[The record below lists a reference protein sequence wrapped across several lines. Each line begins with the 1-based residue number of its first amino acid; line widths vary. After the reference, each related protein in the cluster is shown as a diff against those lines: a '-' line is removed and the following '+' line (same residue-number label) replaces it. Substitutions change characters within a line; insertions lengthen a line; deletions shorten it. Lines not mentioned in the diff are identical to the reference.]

1 MSWKIRIDPDRA
13 VRIGILWCYWGMF
26 LLITALVRQDLNPT
40 LGEVFVLLILFP
52 APLFVLY
59 AAGCLIAAV
68 VKMLWLSRTCPP
80 SSPWSQHRAV
90 CAPECPSPLKELRQ
104 YH

>member
-80 SSPWSQHRAV
+80 SSPWSLHRADDVRV
-90 CAPECPSPLKELRQ
+90 CRSLPKVERQ